1 MKAAL
6 GIRDDYKDGTS
17 FNQELQAAHRAEEKA
32 AKEAQ
37 RLEEE
42 IAREKEKRKTEKE
55 REKEEK
61 AKRSKERHKKKRLV
75 INVYS
80 DFLQLYSFRLLE
92 EVSWRVLMLFW
103 YFILLIFYSTRITKS
118 NIYRIVRNDNI
129 IISILYS
136 CQA

>member
-6 GIRDDYKDGTS
+6 GIKDDYKDGTS

-42 IAREKEKRKTEKE
+42 IAREQEKRKAEKQ

-61 AKRSKERHKKKRLV
+61 AKSSKERHKKKRLV
-75 INVYS
+75 TAS
-80 DFLQLYSFRLLE
+80 K
-92 EVSWRVLMLFW
+92 
-103 YFILLIFYSTRITKS
+103 FILIAFSCIHSGYWKRYSILEGANVILVFYLMTKS
-118 NIYRIVRNDNI
+118 NIHRIVRNI
-129 IISILYS
+129 ILNTLLYS
-136 CQA
+136 CRT